1 MPEPALQT
9 LADIIAP
16 MILAGIDEAG
26 YGPVLGPLVVGC
38 CAFAVNGDE
47 AEAKSDKLPC
57 LWKRLRRVAGKNRD
71 KRGKRIHINDSKI
84 VYSPG
89 QGLKELEKSV
99 LVLLAA
105 SGEPCDDLPAY
116 LSCIAGQ
123 VEVDDYRWYAR
134 AVDERF
140 PIEQEAASV
149 RILSGVV
156 KQEMDRTQT
165 RCVHLA
171 ARVILEGHLNEMLE
185 ATRNKSSV
193 LFSVAAQHL
202 DFLLR
207 KFGEHNLVIFCDRQ
221 GGREHYGSLLRL
233 MFDQWNLEVILER
246 DGHSEY
252 RLHRCGHVVRLIFRE
267 KAETQCLSVA
277 VASMISKYTREA
289 LMRRFNAWWKTV
301 LPEVEPTAGYHT
313 DGMRF
318 LKDIEAKRVEL
329 GIGESELVR
338 SR

>member
-1 MPEPALQT
+1 
-9 LADIIAP
+9 

-38 CAFAVNGDE
+38 CAFAVDGE
-47 AEAKSDKLPC
+47 EPAAGEKLPC
-57 LWKRLRRVAGKNRD
+57 LWKRLRRVASKNRD

-84 VYSPG
+84 VYNPG

-99 LVLLAA
+99 LALLAA
-105 SGEPCDDLPAY
+105 SGEWCEDLPAY
-116 LSCIAGQ
+116 LGRVAGR
-123 VEVDDYRWYAR
+123 VEVEEYRWYIR
-134 AVDERF
+134 AADERF
-140 PIEQEAASV
+140 PIEQEAISL

-156 KQEMDRTQT
+156 REEMERTAT

-171 ARVILEGHLNEMLE
+171 ARVILERRLNEMLE
-185 ATRNKSSV
+185 QTRNKSNV

-202 DFLLR
+202 DYLLR
-207 KFGEHNLVIFCDRQ
+207 NFGEQKLVIFCDRQ

-233 MFDQWNLEVILER
+233 MFDQWELEVIREA

-252 RLHRCGHVVRLIFRE
+252 CLHRCGHVVKLIFRE

-301 LPEVEPTAGYHT
+301 LPEVQPTAGYHT
-313 DGMRF
+313 DGIRF

-329 GIGESELVR
+329 GIGDMELVR
-338 SR
+338 MR

>member
-1 MPEPALQT
+1 
-9 LADIIAP
+9 

-38 CAFAVNGDE
+38 CAFAVDCE
-47 AEAKSDKLPC
+47 ESEKLPC
-57 LWKRLRRVAGKNRD
+57 LWKRLRRVAGKHRD

-84 VYSPG
+84 VYSSG

-99 LVLLAA
+99 LALLAA
-105 SGEPCDDLPAY
+105 SGQWCEDLPAY
-116 LSCIAGQ
+116 LSNVAGK
-123 VEVDDYRWYAR
+123 VEVEQYRWYVR
-134 AVDERF
+134 AAEERF
-140 PIEQEAASV
+140 PIEQEAALV
-149 RILSGVV
+149 RILGNAIR
-156 KQEMDRTQT
+156 QEMERTAT
-165 RCVHLA
+165 RCVHMA
-171 ARVILEGHLNEMLE
+171 ARVILERRLNEMLE
-185 ATRNKSSV
+185 QTRNKSSV

-202 DFLLR
+202 DYLL
-207 KFGEHNLVIFCDRQ
+207 KNFGQQKLVIFCDRQ

-233 MFDQWNLEVILER
+233 MFDQWELEVIRES

-252 RLHRCGHVVRLIFRE
+252 RLHRCGHVVKLIFRE

-301 LPEVEPTAGYHT
+301 LPQVQPTAGYHT
-313 DGMRF
+313 DGVRF
-318 LKDIEAKRVEL
+318 LRDIEAKRLEL
-329 GIGESELVR
+329 GIGDMELVR